1 MSKFLP
7 LGLVFGLLALP
18 LQAAAPRVW
27 TSKDGSATITATYYK
42 TEGGKVT
49 LILPNGRSQVID
61 RTFLSDADVAW
72 IDANGAATAATPA
85 GGETTGA
92 STSAK
97 IPAALAGKLID
108 DRGKP
113 ATVAKDGA
121 TPKYYLFY
129 YSASWCGPC
138 HAFTPE
144 LIQFFRK
151 MKARKASLAV
161 ILFPSDRSK
170 EDEVA
175 YMKEMRMPWP
185 GVDYDKLNAQ
195 GIPRSNWGYI
205 PAMVLVDADG
215 KRLLQVDD
223 KLSREE
229 FLQQTEKILREETA
243 QTAQN

>member
-1 MSKFLP
+1 MSKFLLLGIV
-7 LGLVFGLLALP
+7 LGLIALP
-18 LQAAAPRVW
+18 LQAGTPRVW

-42 TEGGKVT
+42 TEAGKVT

-61 RTFLSDADVAW
+61 RAFLSDADLAW
-72 IDANGAATAATPA
+72 IDANGAPAATSSN
-85 GGETTGA
+85 GGETSGA
-92 STSAK
+92 SASAK

-113 ATVAKDGA
+113 ASVAKDGA

-144 LIQFFRK
+144 LIQFYRK

-161 ILFPSDRSK
+161 ILFPADRSK
-170 EDEVA
+170 EDEIA

-185 GVDYDKLNAQ
+185 GVDFNRLNSRE
-195 GIPRSNWGYI
+195 IPRSNWGYI
-205 PAMVLVDADG
+205 PAMVLVDAQG
-215 KRLLQVDD
+215 KRLLEVNDE
-223 KLSREE
+223 LSRAD
-229 FLQQTEKILREETA
+229 FLQQTEKILREATA